1 MKRSYTNAQVRDAER
16 KIQTAGTP
24 VHVLMERA
32 GEKLAEKTAAAMERL
47 GIDDVLFVCGGG
59 NNGGD
64 GFVAARLLAE
74 KGKEVSVLCP
84 DEKFSADCSRAKY
97 RYKGEVLGRIP
108 RRRYALIVDCVL
120 GTGLS
125 RAPEGNAA
133 TLVRFINGS
142 GAYVISA
149 DIPSGLSENG
159 VALSPCVHADE
170 TLCMGLMKNALV
182 LADGADTAGEVE
194 VAQIGVSSME
204 SGAEIWERADV
215 KAFFPKKH
223 SNVNKGMFGKAAIW
237 AQGALSGAGYLAAGA
252 CLKSGAGYTFLSVR
266 EECAPF
272 AACKYPACVV
282 KTMDT
287 EALLGCD
294 SIALGM
300 GAGVSEELYAL
311 IRELLSSFTGTL
323 VLDADALNTLAA
335 FGTDALK
342 KKSCDVILTPHPKEF
357 ARLVGKNAKDVLE
370 NPVLSAQEF
379 ARKYGVILVLKN
391 NRSVISDG
399 RRTAINTTGSPA
411 LAKGGSGDLL
421 SGFLA
426 GTCARGIPPYEAAC
440 VAAYAAGLAGE
451 IAAEEM
457 GEYAPDATDVIA
469 YLPAALKRIAE

>member
-204 SGAEIWERADV
+204 SGAEIWLRA
-215 KAFFPKKH
+215 
-223 SNVNKGMFGKAAIW
+223 
-237 AQGALSGAGYLAAGA
+237 
-252 CLKSGAGYTFLSVR
+252 
-266 EECAPF
+266 
-272 AACKYPACVV
+272 PA
-282 KTMDT
+282 
-287 EALLGCD
+287 
-294 SIALGM
+294 
-300 GAGVSEELYAL
+300 
-311 IRELLSSFTGTL
+311 
-323 VLDADALNTLAA
+323 
-335 FGTDALK
+335 
-342 KKSCDVILTPHPKEF
+342 
-357 ARLVGKNAKDVLE
+357 
-370 NPVLSAQEF
+370 
-379 ARKYGVILVLKN
+379 
-391 NRSVISDG
+391 
-399 RRTAINTTGSPA
+399 
-411 LAKGGSGDLL
+411 
-421 SGFLA
+421 
-426 GTCARGIPPYEAAC
+426 
-440 VAAYAAGLAGE
+440 
-451 IAAEEM
+451 
-457 GEYAPDATDVIA
+457 
-469 YLPAALKRIAE
+469 